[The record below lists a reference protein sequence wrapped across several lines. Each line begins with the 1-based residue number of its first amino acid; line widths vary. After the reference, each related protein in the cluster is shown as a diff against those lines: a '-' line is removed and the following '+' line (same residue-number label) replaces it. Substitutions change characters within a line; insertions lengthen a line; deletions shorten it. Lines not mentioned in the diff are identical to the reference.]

1 MTNDGPGFAPAR
13 SSLHRNHPI
22 IWASRFIHHSA
33 FAIRQLCAAL
43 ILLLFALPARAQLIA
58 DWDAAAETA
67 VVFNPDFPGSAE
79 LAAYYAEKRHI
90 PKERVIGLRCSQE
103 DSMSRGEFEA
113 HLRGPLLQLFESRH
127 WWNAEPP
134 LPGKPL
140 TGDGIPSPLAPSNKI
155 RVLVLMRGVPFQ
167 IRRATQK
174 PKQSQEDEASV
185 DSELAVLGLT
195 SPPVQGGLRNPYFD
209 QQTRFPHAQNSSG
222 LLIVGRL
229 DGPDDS
235 TVKRM
240 IDDALHAEQIGL
252 LGRAVIDLAN
262 KTGAYQEGE
271 NWLKNSADS
280 YRRAGIPVF
289 IDRFENVL
297 RDGWPL
303 PETILYLGWY
313 TDHIAGALASPTF
326 HFKRGAIACHLH
338 SFSASV
344 IRSHDKA
351 WAGPLLSH
359 GAAVTFGNV
368 FEPYLALTLHFDI
381 FNKRLL
387 EGFTVG
393 EAAWNATPALSWM
406 NVVLGD
412 PLYRPFGKGT
422 GSKLGEGDDRDYAL
436 YQGMALRLAGEPDG
450 RIKTAL
456 TEYAEKRHRPR
467 LLELTAL
474 LSALQS
480 KIPQAVDLLEHA
492 ESTTKDPA
500 ELLRLRLYQAE
511 MLRRS
516 EKADAARK
524 LLRETLKDER
534 FKEQSSRTAAESL
547 LKDLGG

>member
-1 MTNDGPGFAPAR
+1 MTHDKPRVFPAMR
-13 SSLHRNHPI
+13 TSSFIRHSTVI
-22 IWASRFIHHSA
+22 IRHF
-33 FAIRQLCAAL
+33 C
-43 ILLLFALPARAQLIA
+43 ILLLLTLSAHAQLIA

-79 LAAYYAEKRHI
+79 LATCYAEKRHI
-90 PKERVIGLRCSQE
+90 PKERVIGLKCSQE
-103 DSMSRGEFEA
+103 DSMSRGEFESQ
-113 HLRGPLLQLFESRH
+113 LRGPLLQLFESRH

-140 TGDGIPSPLAPSNKI
+140 AGNGSPPAMPPSGKI

-167 IRRATQK
+167 IRRAEQK
-174 PKQSQEDEASV
+174 PRQSQEDEASV
-185 DSELAVLGLT
+185 DSELTVLGLNK
-195 SPPVQGGLRNPYFD
+195 PPITGGLRNPYFG
-209 QQTRFPHAQNSSG
+209 QQTRFPLAQNSSG

-229 DGPDDS
+229 DGPDDA

-240 IDDALHAEQIGL
+240 IDDAIHAEQTGL
-252 LGRAVIDLAN
+252 LGRAVIDLAQ
-262 KTGAYQEGE
+262 KTGSYQEGE
-271 NWLKNSADS
+271 DWLKSSAES

-289 IDRFENVL
+289 IDRSEDVL

-303 PETILYLGWY
+303 PDTILYFGWY
-313 TDHIAGALASPTF
+313 TDHIVGALASPSF

-338 SFSASV
+338 SFSAGI
-344 IRSHDKA
+344 IRSHDRA
-351 WAGPLLSH
+351 WVGPLLSH

-368 FEPYLALTLHFDI
+368 FEPYLALTMHFDI

-412 PLYRPFGKGT
+412 PLYRPFGKGIGT
-422 GSKLGEGDDRDYAL
+422 KLGDGADRDYAL

-456 TEYAEKRHRPR
+456 IEFAEKRQRPC

-480 KIPQAVDLLEHA
+480 KLPQAIDLLEHA
-492 ESTTKDPA
+492 ESTTTDPA
-500 ELLRLRLYQAE
+500 ELLRLRLYRAE

-516 EKADAARK
+516 EKADAART
-524 LLRETLKDER
+524 LLREVLKDDR
-534 FKEQSSRTAAESL
+534 FKGQPSRTAAESL
-547 LKDLGG
+547 LRDMGG

>member
-1 MTNDGPGFAPAR
+1 MRPGIPILNQKTRGRAAR
-13 SSLHRNHPI
+13 TFIRHFCLFI
-22 IWASRFIHHSA
+22 LASTLSVH
-33 FAIRQLCAAL
+33 
-43 ILLLFALPARAQLIA
+43 AQLIA

-90 PKERVIGLRCSQE
+90 PKERIIGLRCSQE
-103 DSMSRGEFEA
+103 DSISRGEFEA
-113 HLRGPLLQLFESRH
+113 QLRGPLLQLFESKH
-127 WWNAEPP
+127 WWNPEPP
-134 LPGKPL
+134 LPGKRL
-140 TGDGIPSPLAPSNKI
+140 TDGGIPSATKQPNKV
-155 RVLVLMRGVPFQ
+155 RVLVLMRGIPFQ
-167 IRRATQK
+167 IRRSTQK
-174 PKQSQEDEASV
+174 PKQSEEDEASV
-185 DSELAVLGLT
+185 DSELAVLGL
-195 SPPVQGGLRNPYFD
+195 SKPPIKGGLRNPYFD
-209 QQTRFPHAQNSSG
+209 QQTRFPLAQNFTG
-222 LLIVGRL
+222 LLLVGRL
-229 DGPDDS
+229 DGPDEP

-240 IDDALHAEQIGL
+240 IDDAIYAEQTGL
-252 LGRAVIDLAN
+252 LGRAVIDFAQ

-271 NWLKNSADS
+271 DWLKNSAES

-289 IDRFENVL
+289 TDRSADVL

-303 PETILYLGWY
+303 PDTIFYFGWY
-313 TDHIAGALASPTF
+313 TDHIVGALASPTF

-338 SFSASV
+338 SFSASI

-368 FEPYLALTLHFDI
+368 FEPYLALTMHFDI

-412 PLYRPFGKGT
+412 PLYRPFGKGIGT
-422 GSKLGEGDDRDYAL
+422 KLGEGPDRDYAL
-436 YQGMALRLAGEPDG
+436 YQGLVLRLAGEPDG
-450 RIKTAL
+450 HIKTAL
-456 TEYAEKRHRPR
+456 TEFAEKRKRPR

-480 KIPQAVDLLEHA
+480 KIPQAIDLLEHA
-492 ESTTKDPA
+492 ESTTQDAA
-500 ELLRLRLYQAE
+500 ELLRLRLYRAE
-511 MLRRS
+511 MLRRI

-524 LLRETLKDER
+524 LLREALQDVR
-534 FKEQSSRTAAESL
+534 FKEQPAKIAAESL
-547 LKDLGG
+547 LKDMGG

>member
-1 MTNDGPGFAPAR
+1 MMPGIPILNQKMRGRAAR
-13 SSLHRNHPI
+13 
-22 IWASRFIHHSA
+22 AFIRHFCLFLLASA
-33 FAIRQLCAAL
+33 FSVH
-43 ILLLFALPARAQLIA
+43 AQLIA

-67 VVFNPDFPGSAE
+67 VIFNPDFPGSAE
-79 LAAYYAEKRHI
+79 LAAYYAEQRHI

-103 DSMSRGEFEA
+103 DSISRGEFEA
-113 HLRGPLLQLFESRH
+113 QLRGPLLQLFESRH
-127 WWNAEPP
+127 WWNAAPP
-134 LPGKPL
+134 TPGKPL
-140 TGDGIPSPLAPSNKI
+140 TGDGITTTPSSKV
-155 RVLVLMRGVPFQ
+155 RVLVLMRGIPFQ
-167 IRRATQK
+167 IRRAAQK
-174 PKQSQEDEASV
+174 PKQSEEDEASV
-185 DSELAVLGLT
+185 DSELAVLGLNN
-195 SPPVQGGLRNPYFD
+195 PPVKGGLRNPYFD
-209 QQTRFPHAQNSSG
+209 QQTRFPHAQNSLG

-229 DGPDDS
+229 DGPDAP

-240 IDDALHAEQIGL
+240 IDDAIYAEQTGL
-252 LGRAVIDLAN
+252 LGRAVIDLAQ

-271 NWLKNSADS
+271 DWLKNSAES

-289 IDRFENVL
+289 IDRSADVL

-303 PETILYLGWY
+303 PDTIFYFGWY
-313 TDHIAGALASPTF
+313 TDHIVGALASPAF
-326 HFKRGAIACHLH
+326 RFKRGAIACHLH
-338 SFSASV
+338 SFSASI

-412 PLYRPFGKGT
+412 PLYRPFGKGI
-422 GSKLGEGDDRDYAL
+422 GAKLGEGSDRDYAL

-450 RIKTAL
+450 HIKTAL
-456 TEYAEKRHRPR
+456 TEFAEKRHRPR

-480 KIPQAVDLLEHA
+480 KLPQAIDLLEHA
-492 ESTTKDPA
+492 ESTTQDAA
-500 ELLRLRLYQAE
+500 ELLRLRLYRAE

-524 LLRETLKDER
+524 LLRETLGDAR
-534 FKEQSSRTAAESL
+534 FKDQPSRTTAESL
-547 LKDLGG
+547 LKDMGG

>member
-1 MTNDGPGFAPAR
+1 MRPGIPNLNQKTRGRAAR
-13 SSLHRNHPI
+13 
-22 IWASRFIHHSA
+22 AFIRH
-33 FAIRQLCAAL
+33 FCR
-43 ILLLFALPARAQLIA
+43 LLLASTFSVHAQLIA

-67 VVFNPDFPGSAE
+67 VIFNPDFPGSAE
-79 LAAYYAEKRHI
+79 LASYYAEQRHI
-90 PKERVIGLRCSQE
+90 PRERVIGLHCSKE
-103 DSMSRGEFEA
+103 DSISRGEFESQ
-113 HLRGPLLQLFESRH
+113 LRGPLLQLFESRH

-134 LPGKPL
+134 MPGKSV
-140 TGDGIPSPLAPSNKI
+140 TGDGLASTAPTSSKV

-167 IRRATQK
+167 IRRAAQK
-174 PKQSQEDEASV
+174 PRQSEEDEASV
-185 DSELAVLGLT
+185 DSELTVLGLNK
-195 SPPVQGGLRNPYFD
+195 PPVKGGLRNPYFD
-209 QQTRFPHAQNSSG
+209 QQTRFPQAQNSSG
-222 LLIVGRL
+222 LLLVGRL
-229 DGPDDS
+229 DGPDDA

-240 IDDALHAEQIGL
+240 IDDAIYAEQTGL
-252 LGRAVIDLAN
+252 LGRAVIDLAL

-271 NWLKNSADS
+271 DWLKNSAES

-289 IDRFENVL
+289 IDRSAGVL
-297 RDGWPL
+297 REGWPL
-303 PETILYLGWY
+303 PDTIFYFGWY
-313 TDHIAGALASPTF
+313 TDHLIGALASPSF
-326 HFKRGAIACHLH
+326 RFKRGAIACHLH

-368 FEPYLALTLHFDI
+368 FEPYLALTMHFDI

-412 PLYRPFGKGT
+412 PLYRPFGKGIGT
-422 GSKLGEGDDRDYAL
+422 KLGEGADRDYAL

-450 RIKTAL
+450 HIKTAL
-456 TEYAEKRHRPR
+456 TEFAEKRQRPR

-480 KIPQAVDLLEHA
+480 KLPQALDLLEHA
-492 ESTTKDPA
+492 ESTTQDPA
-500 ELLRLRLYQAE
+500 DLLRLRLYRAE

-516 EKADAARK
+516 DKADATRT
-524 LLRETLKDER
+524 LLREVLKDDR
-534 FKEQSSRTAAESL
+534 FTALPARAAAESL
-547 LKDLGG
+547 LKEMGG

>member
-1 MTNDGPGFAPAR
+1 MTNAEPPLAFVLPDLRRTRHLFG
-13 SSLHRNHPI
+13 
-22 IWASRFIHHSA
+22 ASTY
-33 FAIRQLCAAL
+33 IRHLCTA
-43 ILLLFALPARAQLIA
+43 LLLFTLSARAQLIA
-58 DWDAAAETA
+58 DWDAAAETV

-79 LAAYYAEKRHI
+79 LAVYYAEQRHI
-90 PKERVIGLRCSQE
+90 PKERLIGLRCSQE
-103 DSMSRGEFEA
+103 DSISRGEFEA
-113 HLRGPLLQLFESRH
+113 QLRGPLLQLFESRH

-134 LPGKPL
+134 APGKPL
-140 TGDGIPSPLAPSNKI
+140 TGDGIPSSTTPSNKV
-155 RVLVLMRGVPFQ
+155 RVLVLIRGVPFQ
-167 IRRATQK
+167 IRRAAQK
-174 PKQSQEDEASV
+174 PKQSEEDEASV
-185 DSELAVLGLT
+185 DSELAVLGLNN
-195 SPPVQGGLRNPYFD
+195 PPVKGGLRNPYFD
-209 QQTRFPHAQNSSG
+209 QQTRFPHSQNSSG

-229 DGPDDS
+229 DGPDGP

-240 IDDALHAEQIGL
+240 IDDAIYAEQTGL
-252 LGRAVIDLAN
+252 LGRAVIDLAL

-271 NWLKNSADS
+271 DWLKNSADS

-289 IDRFENVL
+289 VDRSADLL

-303 PETILYLGWY
+303 PDTIFYFGWY
-313 TDHIAGALASPTF
+313 TDHIVGALASPAF

-338 SFSASV
+338 SVSASI
-344 IRSHDKA
+344 IRSHDRA
-351 WAGPLLSH
+351 WVGPLLSH

-412 PLYRPFGKGT
+412 PLYRPFGKGI
-422 GSKLGEGDDRDYAL
+422 GAKLGEGTDRDYAL

-450 RIKTAL
+450 HIKTAL
-456 TEYAEKRHRPR
+456 TEFAEKRHRPR

-480 KIPQAVDLLEHA
+480 RLPQAIDLLEHA
-492 ESTTKDPA
+492 ESTTQDPA
-500 ELLRLRLYQAE
+500 ELLRLRLYRAE

-516 EKADAARK
+516 EKADAART
-524 LLRETLKDER
+524 LLREVLKDDR
-534 FKEQSSRTAAESL
+534 FKVLPARNAAESL
-547 LKDLGG
+547 LKDMGG

>member
-1 MTNDGPGFAPAR
+1 MRTGIPILNQKTSGRAPAWP
-13 SSLHRNHPI
+13 S
-22 IWASRFIHHSA
+22 
-33 FAIRQLCAAL
+33 IRHFL
-43 ILLLFALPARAQLIA
+43 ILLLLTLSARAQLIA
-58 DWDAAAETA
+58 EWDAAAEA
-67 VVFNPDFPGSAE
+67 SVIFNPDFPGSAE
-79 LAAYYAEKRHI
+79 LASYYAEQRHI
-90 PKERVIGLRCSQE
+90 PRDRVIGLRCSQE
-103 DSMSRGEFEA
+103 NSISRGEFESQ
-113 HLRGPLLQLFESRH
+113 LRGPLLQLFESRH

-134 LPGKPL
+134 LPGKAL
-140 TGDGIPSPLAPSNKI
+140 TETATPDGKVRI
-155 RVLVLMRGVPFQ
+155 LVLMRGVPFQ
-167 IRRATQK
+167 IRRATPK
-174 PKQSQEDEASV
+174 PKQSEEDEASV
-185 DSELAVLGLT
+185 DSELTVLGLRK
-195 SPPVQGGLRNPYFD
+195 PPTKGGLRNPYFD
-209 QQTRFPHAQNSSG
+209 QQRRFPHAQNSSG

-229 DGPDDS
+229 DGPDDP

-240 IDDALHAEQIGL
+240 IDDAIYAEQTSL
-252 LGRAVIDLAN
+252 LGRAVIDLAQKN
-262 KTGAYQEGE
+262 GTYQEGE
-271 NWLKNSADS
+271 DWLKNSAES

-289 IDRFENVL
+289 IDRSSDVL

-303 PETILYLGWY
+303 PDTIFYFGWY
-313 TDHIAGALASPTF
+313 TDHIVGALASPSF
-326 HFKRGAIACHLH
+326 RFKRGAIACHLH

-344 IRSHDKA
+344 IRSHDEA

-412 PLYRPFGKGT
+412 PLYRPFGKGI
-422 GSKLGEGDDRDYAL
+422 GAKLGEGSDRDYAL

-450 RIKTAL
+450 HIKTAL
-456 TEYAEKRHRPR
+456 TELAAKRHSPR

-480 KIPQAVDLLEHA
+480 KLPQAIDLLEHA
-492 ESTTKDPA
+492 ESTTQEAA
-500 ELLRLRLYQAE
+500 EMLRLRLYRAE

-524 LLRETLKDER
+524 LLRETLGDAR
-534 FKEQSSRTAAESL
+534 FKDQPARTAAESL
-547 LKDLGG
+547 LKDMGG

>member
-1 MTNDGPGFAPAR
+1 MTHEAPTTNAGPSFAPTR
-13 SSLHRNHPI
+13 PSLQKTPHVIQAVP
-22 IWASRFIHHSA
+22 FIRHFSA
-33 FAIRQLCAAL
+33 F
-43 ILLLFALPARAQLIA
+43 LLLLVLTLPARAQLIA

-79 LAAYYAEKRHI
+79 LAAHYAEQRHI
-90 PKERVIGLRCSQE
+90 PKERLIALRCSQE
-103 DSMSRGEFEA
+103 DSMSRGEFESQ
-113 HLRGPLLQLFESRH
+113 LRGPLLQLFEARH

-140 TGDGIPSPLAPSNKI
+140 TGDGITSPLAPSNKI

-167 IRRATQK
+167 IRRSAQK
-174 PKQSQEDEASV
+174 PKQSQEDESSV
-185 DSELAVLGLT
+185 DSELTALGL
-195 SPPVQGGLRNPYFD
+195 SNPPIKGGLRNPYFD
-209 QQTRFPHAQNSSG
+209 QQTRFAHAQSSSG

-229 DGPDDS
+229 DGPDDP

-240 IDDALHAEQIGL
+240 IDDAIHAEQTGL

-262 KTGAYQEGE
+262 KTGAYREGE
-271 NWLKNSADS
+271 DWLKTSADS

-289 IDRFENVL
+289 IDRSEDVL

-303 PETILYLGWY
+303 PDTILYFGWY

-338 SFSASV
+338 SFSASI

-351 WAGPLLSH
+351 WSGPLLSH

-381 FNKRLL
+381 FNRRLL

-412 PLYRPFGKGT
+412 PLYRPFGKGI
-422 GSKLGEGDDRDYAL
+422 GAKLGEGDDRDYAL

-456 TEYAEKRHRPR
+456 TEFAEKRHRPH

-480 KIPQAVDLLEHA
+480 KLPQAVDLLEHA
-492 ESTTKDPA
+492 ESTTQDPA
-500 ELLRLRLYQAE
+500 ELLRLRLYRAE

-524 LLRETLKDER
+524 LLRETLNDDRLKGLP
-534 FKEQSSRTAAESL
+534 SRTAAESL
-547 LKDLGG
+547 LKDIGG